1 MVRLGDDLQMLPIFF
16 LALSRRRITLAMWKL
31 YPRVL
36 QFSEKDFKPE
46 IHNTFSF
53 VSDGE
58 KKCHQNKCILTQVF
72 LIFIHFIAELM
83 YT

>member
-31 YPRVL
+31 YPRDL

-58 KKCHQNKCILTQVF
+58 KMPPKQ
-72 LIFIHFIAELM
+72 IHSYTGVSTLSTLLLM

>member
-31 YPRVL
+31 YPKVL

-46 IHNTFSF
+46 IHNTFRF

-58 KKCHQNKCILTQVF
+58 KNATKTSAF
-72 LIFIHFIAELM
+72 LHRCF
-83 YT
+83 